1 MPLFIT
7 YASYSNT
14 GIKGIIDKPIDR
26 TEAIR
31 TLAEKAGGKLIAA
44 YMTTGPHDVAFFL
57 SAMVSNSASARRP
70 RWQRCLVV
78 RPEKNGN
85 LQEQIALAN
94 TISLVEAGNGG
105 GRPAAASRDTAWSVY
120 RATNGDACWSDICNR
135 SGRQESTIAKS

>member
-44 YMTTGPHDVAFFL
+44 YMTTGPHDV
-57 SAMVSNSASARRP
+57 VI
-70 RWQRCLVV
+70 VT
-78 RPEKNGN
+78 
-85 LQEQIALAN
+85 EQADGSDA
-94 TISLVEAGNGG
+94 VAVGMA
-105 GRPAAASRDTAWSVY
+105 AAASGAVAKIETVRAW
-120 RATNGDACWSDICNR
+120 TLGEFK
-135 SGRQESTIAKS
+135 GIAEKASRCASAYAPPGK